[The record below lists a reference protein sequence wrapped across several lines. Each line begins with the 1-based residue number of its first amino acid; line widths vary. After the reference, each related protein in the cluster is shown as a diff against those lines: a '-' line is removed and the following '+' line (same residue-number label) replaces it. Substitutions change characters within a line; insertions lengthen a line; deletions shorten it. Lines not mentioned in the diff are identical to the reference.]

1 MRQAAI
7 TDAGSSRAAHKGP
20 RKWGYAPAGSK
31 MDNEGE
37 HCTRLA
43 SNVPSLRRAGGD
55 ALPMPQ
61 HGASLTCTG
70 LSIFPWT
77 FWTRLRTLFTDELA
91 ELGLCIDLGRFTA
104 TCRC

>member
-20 RKWGYAPAGSK
+20 RKWGYAPAGAWREQ
-31 MDNEGE
+31 NEVE

-43 SNVPSLRRAGGD
+43 SNVPSLRHAAGD
-55 ALPMPQ
+55 ALAMPQ

-70 LSIFPWT
+70 LKIIPWT
-77 FWTRLRTLFTDELA
+77 FWTRERTLFADELA
-91 ELGLCIDLGRFTA
+91 EFSTNLGRFTA